1 MEIII
6 DKLKSMIRKA
16 IFMMALCL
24 CGQMQVNAATSDD
37 GTDDFVPF
45 GINEDMLRQIE
56 PTYLKEVAVPSAW
69 SSNWFVGVSGGTSAF
84 VGKPFGDGNLFDR
97 MKPSL
102 ALSAGKWFTPEIG
115 GRLSFL
121 GFQFKDADK
130 SVRDYKMV
138 HADFLWNMTSSFTT
152 GHASKQRWGFIP
164 YVGCGIVHNED
175 NGKSPFVINYGVIG
189 QYRITKRLAVNMEL
203 GGATTLRDFDGK
215 GASNKF
221 GDNLFTL
228 SAGLTFNIGKVG
240 WKKVVDA
247 APYIN
252 QNKWLA
258 DYANDLLA
266 RNQKLSKVHAEDAN
280 AIAEMRKILEIEGLL
295 NAYSDRL
302 AYCADSTECRIYPKN
317 DYSGLNSLRA
327 RLAHKDW
334 NGMGK
339 PKTSHS
345 LEYSFSVSDSVSWN
359 KYVAGMTGGN
369 KCIGS
374 PVFFFF
380 KIGTTQLVDTSQ
392 IVNLDE
398 LARVA
403 KAYHLKV
410 SVVGAADSAT
420 GSDGINNPLSK
431 SRADYITQQLMAR
444 GIDKSTIISKSEGG
458 IDEYS
463 PVAANRHTAVR
474 LFVQ

>member
-1 MEIII
+1 
-6 DKLKSMIRKA
+6 
-16 IFMMALCL
+16 MALCL
-24 CGQMQVNAATSDD
+24 CGQMQVNAETMDD
-37 GTDDFVPF
+37 GTDDLVPS

-84 VGKPFGDGNLFDR
+84 VGKPHGKGNLFDR

-102 ALSAGKWFTPEIG
+102 AIEAGKWFTPEIG
-115 GRLSFL
+115 GRLSFQ
-121 GFQFKDADK
+121 GFQFKDASK
-130 SVRDYKMV
+130 NVRDYKMV
-138 HADFLWNMTSSFTT
+138 HADFLWNVTNSFAKDHATT
-152 GHASKQRWGFIP
+152 QRWGFIP
-164 YVGCGIVHNED
+164 YAGCGIIHNED
-175 NGKSPFVINYGVIG
+175 NGKSSFVINYGVIG
-189 QYRITKRLAVNMEL
+189 QYHLTKRLAVNMEL
-203 GGATTLRDFDGK
+203 GGATTFRDYDGV

-247 APYIN
+247 TPYIN

-258 DYANDLLA
+258 DYTNDLLV
-266 RNQKLSKVHAEDAN
+266 RIQKLSKAHAEDAN

-295 NAYSDRL
+295 KAYADRL
-302 AYCADSTECRIYPKN
+302 TYYADSTEYRIYPKN

-339 PKTSHS
+339 PKTSRS

-359 KYVAGMTGGN
+359 KYVAEMAGGT

-380 KIGTTQLVDTSQ
+380 KIGTTQLVDVSQ
-392 IVNLDE
+392 MANLDE
-398 LARVA
+398 LARIA
-403 KAYHLKV
+403 KAYHLKI
-410 SVVGAADSAT
+410 SVVGAADSVT
-420 GSDGINNPLSK
+420 GNDGINNSLSK
-431 SRADYITQQLMAR
+431 SRADYITQQLVAR
-444 GIDKSTIISKSEGG
+444 GIDKSMIISKSKGG
-458 IDEYS
+458 IDKYS
-463 PVAANRHTAVR
+463 PIAVNRHTAVR
-474 LFVQ
+474 LFAQ

>member
-1 MEIII
+1 
-6 DKLKSMIRKA
+6 
-16 IFMMALCL
+16 MALCV
-24 CGQMQVNAATSDD
+24 CGQLHANAETIDD
-37 GTDDFVPF
+37 GTDDLVPS

-56 PTYLKEVAVPSAW
+56 PTYLKEVAVPSVW
-69 SSNWFVGVSGGTSAF
+69 SSNWFVGMSGGISTFA
-84 VGKPFGDGNLFDR
+84 GKPHGTGNMFDR

-102 ALSAGKWFTPEIG
+102 AIKAGKWFTPEIG
-115 GRLSFL
+115 GRFSFQ
-121 GFQFKDADK
+121 GFQFKDASK
-130 SVRDYKMV
+130 NVRDYKMV
-138 HADFLWNMTSSFTT
+138 HADFLWNVTNSFVKDHATT
-152 GHASKQRWGFIP
+152 QRWGFIP
-164 YVGCGIVHNED
+164 YAGCGIIHNED

-189 QYRITKRLAVNMEL
+189 QYHLTKRLAVNMEL
-203 GGATTLRDFDGK
+203 GGATTFRDFDGV

-258 DYANDLLA
+258 DYTNDLLA
-266 RNQKLSKVHAEDAN
+266 RNQKLSKAHAEDAN
-280 AIAEMRKILEIEGLL
+280 VIAEMRKILEIEGLL
-295 NAYSDRL
+295 KAYADRL
-302 AYCADSTECRIYPKN
+302 TFYADSMVYRIYPKN

-339 PKTSHS
+339 PKTSRS
-345 LEYSFSVSDSVSWN
+345 LEYSFSVPDSVSWN
-359 KYVAGMTGGN
+359 KYVAEMAGGN

-380 KIGTTQLVDTSQ
+380 KIGTSQLVDTSQ
-392 IVNLDE
+392 MANLDE
-398 LARVA
+398 LARIA
-403 KAYHLKV
+403 KDYHLKV

-420 GSDGINNPLSK
+420 GTDEINNPLSK
-431 SRADYITQQLMAR
+431 SRAELITQQLILRGVDKSMIVSKSKG
-444 GIDKSTIISKSEGG
+444 GIDK
-458 IDEYS
+458 YS
-463 PVAANRHTAVR
+463 PIAANRHTAVR
-474 LFVQ
+474 LFAQ

>member
-1 MEIII
+1 
-6 DKLKSMIRKA
+6 
-16 IFMMALCL
+16 MALCL
-24 CGQMQVNAATSDD
+24 CGQMQVNAATTDD
-37 GTDDFVPF
+37 GTNEMVSS

-56 PTYLKEVAVPSAW
+56 PTYIKEVAVPSAW

-84 VGKPFGDGNLFDR
+84 VGKPHGKGNLFDR

-102 ALSAGKWFTPEIG
+102 AIEAGKWFTPEIG
-115 GRLSFL
+115 GRFSFQ
-121 GFQFKDADK
+121 GFQFKDASK
-130 SVRDYKMV
+130 NVRDYKMV
-138 HADFLWNMTSSFTT
+138 HADFLWNVTNSFVKEHTT
-152 GHASKQRWGFIP
+152 TQRWGFIP
-164 YVGCGIVHNED
+164 YAGCGIIHNED

-189 QYRITKRLAVNMEL
+189 QYRLTKRLAVNMEL
-203 GGATTLRDFDGK
+203 GGATTFRDFDGV

-258 DYANDLLA
+258 DYTNDLLA
-266 RNQKLSKVHAEDAN
+266 RNQKLSKAHAEDAN

-295 NAYSDRL
+295 KAYADRL
-302 AYCADSTECRIYPKN
+302 TYYADSTEYRIYPKN

-339 PKTSHS
+339 PKTSRS
-345 LEYSFSVSDSVSWN
+345 LEYSFSASDSVSWN
-359 KYVAGMTGGN
+359 KYVAEMAGGT

-374 PVFFFF
+374 PAFFFF
-380 KIGTTQLVDTSQ
+380 KIGTTQSVDVSQ
-392 IVNLDE
+392 MVNLDE

-403 KAYHLKV
+403 KAYHLKI
-410 SVVGAADSAT
+410 SVVGAADSVT
-420 GSDGINNPLSK
+420 GNDGINNSLSK
-431 SRADYITQQLMAR
+431 SRADYITQQLVAR
-444 GIDKSTIISKSEGG
+444 GIDKSMIISKSKGG
-458 IDEYS
+458 IDKYS
-463 PVAANRHTAVR
+463 PIAVNLHTAVR
-474 LFVQ
+474 LFAQ

>member
-1 MEIII
+1 
-6 DKLKSMIRKA
+6 
-16 IFMMALCL
+16 MALCL
-24 CGQMQVNAATSDD
+24 CGQMQVNAATTDD
-37 GTDDFVPF
+37 GTNEMVSS

-84 VGKPFGDGNLFDR
+84 VGKPHGKGNLFDR

-102 ALSAGKWFTPEIG
+102 AIEAGKWFTPEIG
-115 GRLSFL
+115 GRLSFQ
-121 GFQFKDADK
+121 GFQFKDASK
-130 SVRDYKMV
+130 NVRDYKMV
-138 HADFLWNMTSSFTT
+138 HADFLWNVTNSFAKDHATT
-152 GHASKQRWGFIP
+152 QRWGFIP
-164 YVGCGIVHNED
+164 YAGCGIIHNED

-189 QYRITKRLAVNMEL
+189 QYHLTKRLAVNMEL
-203 GGATTLRDFDGK
+203 GGATTFRDYDGV

-247 APYIN
+247 TPYIN

-258 DYANDLLA
+258 DYTNDLLV
-266 RNQKLSKVHAEDAN
+266 RIQKLSKAHAEDAN
-280 AIAEMRKILEIEGLL
+280 VIAEMRKILEIEGLL
-295 NAYSDRL
+295 KAYADRL
-302 AYCADSTECRIYPKN
+302 TYYADSTEYRIYPKN

-339 PKTSHS
+339 PKTSRS

-359 KYVAGMTGGN
+359 KYVAEMAGGT

-380 KIGTTQLVDTSQ
+380 KIGTTQLVDVSQ
-392 IVNLDE
+392 MANLDE
-398 LARVA
+398 LARIA
-403 KAYHLKV
+403 KAYHLKI
-410 SVVGAADSAT
+410 SVVGAADSVT
-420 GSDGINNPLSK
+420 GNDGINNSLSK
-431 SRADYITQQLMAR
+431 SRADYITQQLVAR
-444 GIDKSTIISKSEGG
+444 GIDKSMIISKSKGG
-458 IDEYS
+458 IDKYS
-463 PVAANRHTAVR
+463 PIAVNRHTAVR
-474 LFVQ
+474 LFAQ

>member
-1 MEIII
+1 
-6 DKLKSMIRKA
+6 
-16 IFMMALCL
+16 MMALCL
-24 CGQMQVNAATSDD
+24 CGQMQVNAETMDD
-37 GTDDFVPF
+37 GTDDLVPS

-84 VGKPFGDGNLFDR
+84 VGKPHGKGNLFDR

-102 ALSAGKWFTPEIG
+102 AIEAGKWFTPEIG
-115 GRLSFL
+115 GRLSFQ
-121 GFQFKDADK
+121 GFQFKDASK
-130 SVRDYKMV
+130 NVRDYKMV
-138 HADFLWNMTSSFTT
+138 HADFLWNVTNSFAKDHATT
-152 GHASKQRWGFIP
+152 QRWGFIP
-164 YVGCGIVHNED
+164 YAGCGIIHNED
-175 NGKSPFVINYGVIG
+175 NGKSSFVINYGVIG
-189 QYRITKRLAVNMEL
+189 QYHLTKRLAVNMEL
-203 GGATTLRDFDGK
+203 GGATTFRDYDGV

-247 APYIN
+247 TPYIN

-258 DYANDLLA
+258 DYTNDLLV
-266 RNQKLSKVHAEDAN
+266 RIQKLSKAHAEEAN
-280 AIAEMRKILEIEGLL
+280 VIAEMRKILEIEGLL
-295 NAYSDRL
+295 KAYADRL
-302 AYCADSTECRIYPKN
+302 TYYADSTEYRIYPKN

-339 PKTSHS
+339 PKTSRS

-359 KYVAGMTGGN
+359 KYVAEMAGGT

-380 KIGTTQLVDTSQ
+380 KIGTTQLVDVSQ
-392 IVNLDE
+392 MANLDE
-398 LARVA
+398 LARIA
-403 KAYHLKV
+403 KAYHLKI
-410 SVVGAADSAT
+410 SVVGAADSVT
-420 GSDGINNPLSK
+420 GNDGINNSLSK
-431 SRADYITQQLMAR
+431 SRADYITQQLVAR
-444 GIDKSTIISKSEGG
+444 GIDKSMIISKSKGG
-458 IDEYS
+458 IDKYS
-463 PVAANRHTAVR
+463 PIAVNRHTAVR
-474 LFVQ
+474 LFAQ

>member
-1 MEIII
+1 
-6 DKLKSMIRKA
+6 
-16 IFMMALCL
+16 MALCL
-24 CGQMQVNAATSDD
+24 CGQMQVNAATTDD
-37 GTDDFVPF
+37 GTNEMVSS

-56 PTYLKEVAVPSAW
+56 PTYIKEVAVPSAW

-84 VGKPFGDGNLFDR
+84 VGKPHGKGNLFDR

-102 ALSAGKWFTPEIG
+102 AIEAGKWFTPEIG
-115 GRLSFL
+115 GRFCFQ
-121 GFQFKDADK
+121 GFQFKDASK
-130 SVRDYKMV
+130 NVRDYKMV
-138 HADFLWNMTSSFTT
+138 HADFLWNVTNSFVKDHATT
-152 GHASKQRWGFIP
+152 QRWGFIP
-164 YVGCGIVHNED
+164 YAGCGIIHNED

-189 QYRITKRLAVNMEL
+189 QYRLTKRLAVNMEL
-203 GGATTLRDFDGK
+203 GGATTFRDFDGV

-228 SAGLTFNIGKVG
+228 SAGLTFNIGKTG

-258 DYANDLLA
+258 DYANELLA

-295 NAYSDRL
+295 NTYVDRL
-302 AYCADSTECRIYPKN
+302 AYCGDSAEYRIYPKN

-327 RLAHKDW
+327 RLANKDW

-339 PKTSHS
+339 PKMNARS
-345 LEYSFSVSDSVSWN
+345 LEYSFSVSDSVTWD
-359 KYVAGMTGGN
+359 KYVSEMADGN
-369 KCIGS
+369 RCIGS
-374 PVFFFF
+374 PVFLFF
-380 KIGTTQLVDTSQ
+380 KIRTTQLVDASQ
-392 IVNLDE
+392 MVNLDE

-403 KAYHLKV
+403 KTYHLIV

-420 GSDGINNPLSK
+420 GTDGINKPLSK
-431 SRADYITQQLMAR
+431 SRADYITQQLTAR
-444 GIDKSTIISKSEGG
+444 DIDESLIISKSEGG

-474 LFVQ
+474 LFVR

>member
-1 MEIII
+1 
-6 DKLKSMIRKA
+6 
-16 IFMMALCL
+16 MMALCL
-24 CGQMQVNAATSDD
+24 CGQMQVNAETMDD
-37 GTDDFVPF
+37 GTDDLVPS

-84 VGKPFGDGNLFDR
+84 VGKPHGKGNLFDR

-102 ALSAGKWFTPEIG
+102 AIEAGKWFTPEIG
-115 GRLSFL
+115 GRLSFQ
-121 GFQFKDADK
+121 GFQFKDASK
-130 SVRDYKMV
+130 NVRDYKMV
-138 HADFLWNMTSSFTT
+138 HADFLWNVTNSFAKDHATT
-152 GHASKQRWGFIP
+152 QRWGFIP
-164 YVGCGIVHNED
+164 YAGCGIIHNED
-175 NGKSPFVINYGVIG
+175 NGKSSFVINYGVIG
-189 QYRITKRLAVNMEL
+189 QYHLTKRLAVNMEL
-203 GGATTLRDFDGK
+203 GGATTFRDYDGV

-247 APYIN
+247 TPYIN

-258 DYANDLLA
+258 DYTNDLLV
-266 RNQKLSKVHAEDAN
+266 RIQKLSKAHAEDAN
-280 AIAEMRKILEIEGLL
+280 VIAEMRKILEIEGLL
-295 NAYSDRL
+295 KAYADRL
-302 AYCADSTECRIYPKN
+302 TYYADSTEYRIYPKN

-339 PKTSHS
+339 PKTSRS

-359 KYVAGMTGGN
+359 KYVAEMAGGT

-380 KIGTTQLVDTSQ
+380 KIGTTQLVDVSQ
-392 IVNLDE
+392 MANLDE
-398 LARVA
+398 LARIA
-403 KAYHLKV
+403 KAYHLKI
-410 SVVGAADSAT
+410 SVVGAADSVT
-420 GSDGINNPLSK
+420 GNDGINNSLSK
-431 SRADYITQQLMAR
+431 SRADYITQQLVAR
-444 GIDKSTIISKSEGG
+444 GIDKSMIISKSKGG
-458 IDEYS
+458 IDKYS
-463 PVAANRHTAVR
+463 PIAVNRHTAVR
-474 LFVQ
+474 LFAQ

>member
-1 MEIII
+1 
-6 DKLKSMIRKA
+6 
-16 IFMMALCL
+16 MALCL
-24 CGQMQVNAATSDD
+24 CGQVQGNAKTTDD
-37 GTDDFVPF
+37 GTNGLVSSVM
-45 GINEDMLRQIE
+45 NEDMLRQIE

-69 SSNWFVGVSGGTSAF
+69 SSNWFVGVSGGTSTF
-84 VGKPFGDGNLFDR
+84 VGKPFGAGNLFDR
-97 MKPSL
+97 MKPAL
-102 ALSAGKWFTPEIG
+102 AIEAGKWFTPEIG
-115 GRLSFL
+115 GRLSFQ
-121 GFQFKDADK
+121 GFQFKDASM
-130 SVRDYKMV
+130 SVRDYKIV
-138 HADFLWNMTSSFTT
+138 HADFLWNMSSSFATNYATT
-152 GHASKQRWGFIP
+152 QRWGVIP
-164 YVGCGIVHNED
+164 FVGCGIIHNED
-175 NGKSPFVINYGVIG
+175 NCKSPFVINYGMMA
-189 QYRITKRLAVNMEL
+189 QYQLTRRLSVNMEL
-203 GGATTLRDFDGK
+203 GGATMFRDFDSK
-215 GASNKF
+215 GSSNKF

-258 DYANDLLA
+258 DYVNDLLA
-266 RNQKLSKVHAEDAN
+266 CNKKLNKTHAEATH
-280 AIAEMRKILEIEGLL
+280 AITEMRKILEIEGLL
-295 NAYSDRL
+295 NTYIDRL
-302 AYCADSTECRIYPKN
+302 AYCADSMEYRSYPKN

-339 PKTSHS
+339 LKTSRS

-359 KYVAGMTGGN
+359 KYVAEMAGGT

-380 KIGTTQLVDTSQ
+380 KIGTTQLVDVSQ
-392 IVNLDE
+392 MANLDE

-403 KAYHLKV
+403 KAYHLKI

-420 GSDGINNPLSK
+420 GNDGINNPLSK
-431 SRADYITQQLMAR
+431 SRADYITQQLVVR
-444 GIDKSTIISKSEGG
+444 GIDKSMIISKSEGG

-463 PVAANRHTAVR
+463 PIAANRHTAIR
-474 LFVQ
+474 LFAQ

>member
-1 MEIII
+1 
-6 DKLKSMIRKA
+6 
-16 IFMMALCL
+16 MALCL
-24 CGQMQVNAATSDD
+24 CGQMQVNAETMDD
-37 GTDDFVPF
+37 GTDDLVLS

-69 SSNWFVGVSGGTSAF
+69 SSNWFVGVSGGTSTF
-84 VGKPFGDGNLFDR
+84 FGKPFGAGNLFDR

-102 ALSAGKWFTPEIG
+102 AIEAGKWFTHEIG
-115 GRLSFL
+115 GRLSFQ
-121 GFQFKDADK
+121 GFQFKDASM

-138 HADFLWNMTSSFTT
+138 HADFLWNMSSCFATNHATT
-152 GHASKQRWGFIP
+152 QRWGIIP
-164 YVGCGIVHNED
+164 YAGCGIIHNED
-175 NGKSPFVINYGVIG
+175 NGKSPFVINYGMMA
-189 QYRITKRLAVNMEL
+189 QYQLTRRLSVNMEL
-203 GGATTLRDFDGK
+203 GGGTTFRNFDGK

-228 SAGLTFNIGKVG
+228 SAGLTFNVGKVG

-258 DYANDLLA
+258 DYVNDLLVC
-266 RNQKLSKVHAEDAN
+266 NQKLNKAHAEDTH
-280 AIAEMRKILEIEGLL
+280 AITEMRKILEIEGLL
-295 NAYSDRL
+295 NTYIDRL
-302 AYCADSTECRIYPKN
+302 TYYADSTEYRIYPKN

-339 PKTSHS
+339 PKTSRS

-359 KYVAGMTGGN
+359 KYVAEMTGGT

-380 KIGTTQLVDTSQ
+380 KIGTTQLVDVSQ
-392 IVNLDE
+392 MANLDE

-403 KAYHLKV
+403 KAYHLKI

-420 GSDGINNPLSK
+420 GNDGINNSLSK
-431 SRADYITQQLMAR
+431 SRADYITQQLVVR
-444 GIDKSTIISKSEGG
+444 GIDKSMIISKSEGG
-458 IDEYS
+458 IDDYS
-463 PVAANRHTAVR
+463 PIAVNRHTAVR
-474 LFVQ
+474 LFAQ

>member
-1 MEIII
+1 
-6 DKLKSMIRKA
+6 
-16 IFMMALCL
+16 MALCL
-24 CGQMQVNAATSDD
+24 CGQLHANAETIDD
-37 GTDDFVPF
+37 GTDDLVPS
-45 GINEDMLRQIE
+45 GINEYMLRQIE
-56 PTYLKEVAVPSAW
+56 PTYLKEVTIPSAW
-69 SSNWFVGVSGGTSAF
+69 SSNWFVGMFGGISTF
-84 VGKPFGDGNLFDR
+84 VGKPHGTENLFDR

-102 ALSAGKWFTPEIG
+102 AIEAGKWFTPEIG
-115 GRLSFL
+115 GRFSFQ
-121 GFQFKDADK
+121 GFQFKDASKDV
-130 SVRDYKMV
+130 SDYKMV
-138 HADFLWNMTSSFTT
+138 HADFLWNVTNSFVKDHATT
-152 GHASKQRWGFIP
+152 QRWGFIP
-164 YVGCGIVHNED
+164 YAGCGIIHNED

-189 QYRITKRLAVNMEL
+189 QYRLTKRLAVNMEL
-203 GGATTLRDFDGK
+203 GGATTFRDFDGV

-258 DYANDLLA
+258 DYTNDLLA
-266 RNQKLSKVHAEDAN
+266 RNQKLSKAHAEDAN

-295 NAYSDRL
+295 KAYADRL
-302 AYCADSTECRIYPKN
+302 TYYADSTEYRIYPKN

-339 PKTSHS
+339 PKTCRS

-359 KYVAGMTGGN
+359 KYVAEMSGGT

-380 KIGTTQLVDTSQ
+380 KIGTAQLVDVSQ
-392 IVNLDE
+392 MANLDE
-398 LARVA
+398 LARIA
-403 KAYHLKV
+403 KAYHLKI
-410 SVVGAADSAT
+410 SVVGASDSAS
-420 GSDGINNPLSK
+420 GNDGINNPLSK
-431 SRADYITQQLMAR
+431 SRADYITQQLVVR
-444 GIDKSTIISKSEGG
+444 GIDKSMIISKSKGG
-458 IDEYS
+458 IDKYS
-463 PVAANRHTAVR
+463 PIAVNRHTAVR
-474 LFVQ
+474 LFAQ

>member
-1 MEIII
+1 
-6 DKLKSMIRKA
+6 
-16 IFMMALCL
+16 MALCL
-24 CGQMQVNAATSDD
+24 CGQMQVNAATTDD
-37 GTDDFVPF
+37 GTNEIVSSD
-45 GINEDMLRQIE
+45 INEDMLRQIE
-56 PTYLKEVAVPSAW
+56 PTYLKDVVAPSAW
-69 SSNWFVGVSGGTSAF
+69 ASNWFVGASAGTSAF
-84 VGKPFGDGNLFDR
+84 VGKPFGTGNMFDR
-97 MKPSL
+97 MKPTL

-115 GRLSFL
+115 GRLSFQ

-130 SVRDYKMV
+130 NVRDYKMV
-138 HADFLWNMTSSFTT
+138 HADFLWNVTSSFTT
-152 GHASKQRWGFIP
+152 DHAAMQRWRFIP
-164 YVGCGIVHNED
+164 YAGCGIIHNEH
-175 NGKSPFVINYGVIG
+175 NGKSPFVINYGLIT
-189 QYRITKRLAVNMEL
+189 QYRLTKQLAVNMEL
-203 GGATTLRDFDGK
+203 GSATTFRDFDGK

-252 QNKWLA
+252 QNKWLT

-266 RNQKLSKVHAEDAN
+266 RNQKLSKVHAEDVN
-280 AIAEMRKILEIEGLL
+280 VIAEMRKILEIEGLL
-295 NAYSDRL
+295 SVYADRL
-302 AYCADSTECRIYPKN
+302 AYCADSAEYCIYPKN

-339 PKTSHS
+339 PKTSRS

-359 KYVAGMTGGN
+359 KYVAEMAGGT

-420 GSDGINNPLSK
+420 GNDGINNPLSK
-431 SRADYITQQLMAR
+431 SRADYIVQQLMAR
-444 GIDKSTIISKSEGG
+444 DIDKSMIISKSEGG
-458 IDEYS
+458 IDDYS
-463 PVAANRHTAVR
+463 PIAANRHTAVR
-474 LFVQ
+474 LFVR

>member
-1 MEIII
+1 
-6 DKLKSMIRKA
+6 
-16 IFMMALCL
+16 MALCL
-24 CGQMQVNAATSDD
+24 CGQMQVNAETMDD
-37 GTDDFVPF
+37 GTDDLVLS

-84 VGKPFGDGNLFDR
+84 VGKPHGKGNLFDR

-102 ALSAGKWFTPEIG
+102 AIKAGKWFTPEIG
-115 GRLSFL
+115 GRLSFQ
-121 GFQFKDADK
+121 GFQFKDASK
-130 SVRDYKMV
+130 NVRDYKMV
-138 HADFLWNMTSSFTT
+138 HADFLWNVTNSFVKDHATT
-152 GHASKQRWGFIP
+152 QRWGFIP
-164 YVGCGIVHNED
+164 YAGCGIIHNEN
-175 NGKSPFVINYGVIG
+175 NGKSPFVINYGVLG
-189 QYRITKRLAVNMEL
+189 QYRLTKRLAVNMEL
-203 GGATTLRDFDGK
+203 GGATTFRDYDGV

-258 DYANDLLA
+258 DYTNDLLA
-266 RNQKLSKVHAEDAN
+266 HNQKLSKAHAEDVN
-280 AIAEMRKILEIEGLL
+280 VIVEMRKILEIEGLL
-295 NAYSDRL
+295 KAYADRL
-302 AYCADSTECRIYPKN
+302 TYYADSTEYRIYPKN

-339 PKTSHS
+339 PKTSRS
-345 LEYSFSVSDSVSWN
+345 LEYSFSASDSISWN
-359 KYVAGMTGGN
+359 KYVAEMTGGT

-380 KIGTTQLVDTSQ
+380 KIGTAQLVDVSQ
-392 IVNLDE
+392 MVNLDE
-398 LARVA
+398 LARIA
-403 KAYHLKV
+403 KAYHLKI
-410 SVVGAADSAT
+410 SVVGAADSVT
-420 GSDGINNPLSK
+420 GNDGINNPLSK
-431 SRADYITQQLMAR
+431 SRTDYITQQLVAR
-444 GIDKSTIISKSEGG
+444 GIDKSMIISKSKGG
-458 IDEYS
+458 IDKYS
-463 PVAANRHTAVR
+463 PIAVNRHTAVR
-474 LFVQ
+474 LFAQ

>member
-1 MEIII
+1 
-6 DKLKSMIRKA
+6 
-16 IFMMALCL
+16 MALCL
-24 CGQMQVNAATSDD
+24 CGQMQVNAETMDD
-37 GTDDFVPF
+37 GTDDLVPS

-84 VGKPFGDGNLFDR
+84 VGKPHGKGNLFDR

-102 ALSAGKWFTPEIG
+102 AIKAGKWFTPEIG
-115 GRLSFL
+115 GRLSFQ
-121 GFQFKDADK
+121 GFQFKDASK
-130 SVRDYKMV
+130 NVRDYKMV
-138 HADFLWNMTSSFTT
+138 HADFLWNVTSSFTT
-152 GHASKQRWGFIP
+152 NHATTQRCGIIP
-164 YVGCGIVHNED
+164 YAGCGIIHNDD
-175 NGKSPFVINYGVIG
+175 NGKSPFVVNYGVIG
-189 QYRITKRLAVNMEL
+189 QYRLTKRLAVNMEL
-203 GGATTLRDFDGK
+203 GGATTFRDFDGV

-247 APYIN
+247 DPYIN

-258 DYANDLLA
+258 DYTNDLLA
-266 RNQKLSKVHAEDAN
+266 RNQKLSKAHAEDAN
-280 AIAEMRKILEIEGLL
+280 VIAEMRKILEIDGLMK
-295 NAYSDRL
+295 AYADRL
-302 AYCADSTECRIYPKN
+302 TFYADSTDYRIYPKN

-339 PKTSHS
+339 PKTSRS

-359 KYVAGMTGGN
+359 KYVAEMAGGT

-380 KIGTTQLVDTSQ
+380 KIGTTQLVDVSQ
-392 IVNLDE
+392 MANLDE
-398 LARVA
+398 LARIA
-403 KAYHLKV
+403 KAYHLKI
-410 SVVGAADSAT
+410 SVVGAADSVT
-420 GSDGINNPLSK
+420 GNDGINNSLSK
-431 SRADYITQQLMAR
+431 SRADYITQQLVAR
-444 GIDKSTIISKSEGG
+444 GIDKSMIISKSKGG
-458 IDEYS
+458 IDKYS
-463 PVAANRHTAVR
+463 SIAVNRHTAVR
-474 LFVQ
+474 LFAQ

>member
-1 MEIII
+1 
-6 DKLKSMIRKA
+6 
-16 IFMMALCL
+16 MALCL
-24 CGQMQVNAATSDD
+24 CGQLHANEETIDD
-37 GTDDFVPF
+37 GTDDLVPS

-84 VGKPFGDGNLFDR
+84 VGKPHGKGNLFDR

-102 ALSAGKWFTPEIG
+102 AIKAGKWFTPEIG
-115 GRLSFL
+115 GRFSFQ
-121 GFQFKDADK
+121 GFQFKDASK
-130 SVRDYKMV
+130 NVRDYKMV
-138 HADFLWNMTSSFTT
+138 HADFLWNVTNSFAKDHATT
-152 GHASKQRWGFIP
+152 QRWGFIP
-164 YVGCGIVHNED
+164 YAGCGIIHNED
-175 NGKSPFVINYGVIG
+175 NGKSSFVINYGVIG
-189 QYRITKRLAVNMEL
+189 QYHLTKRLAVNMEL
-203 GGATTLRDFDGK
+203 GGATTFRDYDGV

-247 APYIN
+247 TPYIN

-258 DYANDLLA
+258 DYTNDLLV
-266 RNQKLSKVHAEDAN
+266 RIQKLSKAHAEDAN
-280 AIAEMRKILEIEGLL
+280 VIAEMRKILEIEGLL
-295 NAYSDRL
+295 KAYADRL
-302 AYCADSTECRIYPKN
+302 TYYADSTEYRIYPKN

-339 PKTSHS
+339 PKTSRS

-359 KYVAGMTGGN
+359 KYVAEMAGGT

-380 KIGTTQLVDTSQ
+380 KIGTTQLVDVSQ
-392 IVNLDE
+392 MANLDE
-398 LARVA
+398 LARIA
-403 KAYHLKV
+403 KAYHLKI
-410 SVVGAADSAT
+410 SVVGAADSVT
-420 GSDGINNPLSK
+420 GNDGINNSLSK
-431 SRADYITQQLMAR
+431 SRADYITQQLVAR
-444 GIDKSTIISKSEGG
+444 GIDKSMIISKSKGG
-458 IDEYS
+458 IDKYS
-463 PVAANRHTAVR
+463 PIAVNRHTAVR
-474 LFVQ
+474 LFAQ

>member
-1 MEIII
+1 
-6 DKLKSMIRKA
+6 
-16 IFMMALCL
+16 MMALCL
-24 CGQMQVNAATSDD
+24 CGQMQVNAETMDD
-37 GTDDFVPF
+37 GTDDLVPS

-84 VGKPFGDGNLFDR
+84 VGKPHSKGNLFDR

-102 ALSAGKWFTPEIG
+102 AIEAGKWFTPEIG
-115 GRLSFL
+115 GRLSFQ
-121 GFQFKDADK
+121 GFQFKDASK
-130 SVRDYKMV
+130 NVRDYKMV
-138 HADFLWNMTSSFTT
+138 HADFLWNVTNSFAKDHATT
-152 GHASKQRWGFIP
+152 QRWGFIP
-164 YVGCGIVHNED
+164 YAGCGIIHNED
-175 NGKSPFVINYGVIG
+175 NGKSSFVINYGVIG
-189 QYRITKRLAVNMEL
+189 QYHLTKRLAVNMEL
-203 GGATTLRDFDGK
+203 GGATTFRDYDGV

-247 APYIN
+247 TPYIN

-258 DYANDLLA
+258 DYTNDLLV
-266 RNQKLSKVHAEDAN
+266 RIQKLSKAHAEDAN
-280 AIAEMRKILEIEGLL
+280 VIAEMRKILEIEGLL
-295 NAYSDRL
+295 KAYADRL
-302 AYCADSTECRIYPKN
+302 TYYADSTEYRIYPKN

-339 PKTSHS
+339 PKTSRS

-359 KYVAGMTGGN
+359 KYVAEMAGGT

-380 KIGTTQLVDTSQ
+380 KIGTTQLVDVSQ
-392 IVNLDE
+392 MANLDE
-398 LARVA
+398 LARIA
-403 KAYHLKV
+403 KAYHLKI
-410 SVVGAADSAT
+410 SVVGAADSVT
-420 GSDGINNPLSK
+420 GNDGINNSLSK
-431 SRADYITQQLMAR
+431 SRADYITQQLVAR
-444 GIDKSTIISKSEGG
+444 GIDKSMIISKSKGG
-458 IDEYS
+458 IDKYS
-463 PVAANRHTAVR
+463 PIAVNRHTAVR
-474 LFVQ
+474 LFAQ

>member
-1 MEIII
+1 
-6 DKLKSMIRKA
+6 
-16 IFMMALCL
+16 MALCV
-24 CGQMQVNAATSDD
+24 CGQLHANAETMDD
-37 GTDDFVPF
+37 GTDDLVPS

-69 SSNWFVGVSGGTSAF
+69 SSNWFVGMSGGISTF
-84 VGKPFGDGNLFDR
+84 VGKPHGTGNLFDR

-102 ALSAGKWFTPEIG
+102 AIEAGKWFTPEIG
-115 GRLSFL
+115 GRFSFQ
-121 GFQFKDADK
+121 GFQFKDASK
-130 SVRDYKMV
+130 NVRDYKMF
-138 HADFLWNMTSSFTT
+138 HADFLWNVTNSFVKDHATT
-152 GHASKQRWGFIP
+152 QRWGFIP
-164 YVGCGIVHNED
+164 YAGCGIIHNED

-189 QYRITKRLAVNMEL
+189 QYRLTKRLAVNMEL
-203 GGATTLRDFDGK
+203 GGATTFRDFDGV

-258 DYANDLLA
+258 DYTNDLLA
-266 RNQKLSKVHAEDAN
+266 RNQKLSKAHAEDAN

-295 NAYSDRL
+295 KAYADRL
-302 AYCADSTECRIYPKN
+302 TYYADSTEYRIYPKN
-317 DYSGLNSLRA
+317 NYSGLNSLRA

-339 PKTSHS
+339 PKTSRS
-345 LEYSFSVSDSVSWN
+345 LEYGFSVPDSVSWN
-359 KYVAGMTGGN
+359 KYVAEMAGGT

-380 KIGTTQLVDTSQ
+380 KIGTTQLADVSQ
-392 IVNLDE
+392 MVNLDE

-403 KAYHLKV
+403 KAYHLKIF
-410 SVVGAADSAT
+410 VVGAADSAT
-420 GSDGINNPLSK
+420 GNDGINNPLSK
-431 SRADYITQQLMAR
+431 SRADYITQQLVAR
-444 GIDKSTIISKSEGG
+444 GIDKSMIISKSKGG
-458 IDEYS
+458 IDKYS
-463 PVAANRHTAVR
+463 PIAVNRHTAVR
-474 LFVQ
+474 LFAQ

>member
-1 MEIII
+1 
-6 DKLKSMIRKA
+6 
-16 IFMMALCL
+16 MALCL
-24 CGQMQVNAATSDD
+24 CGQMQVNAATTDD
-37 GTDDFVPF
+37 GTNEMVSS

-69 SSNWFVGVSGGTSAF
+69 SSNWFVGMSGGISTF
-84 VGKPFGDGNLFDR
+84 VGKPHGTGNLFDR

-102 ALSAGKWFTPEIG
+102 AIEAGKWFTPEIG
-115 GRLSFL
+115 GRFCFQ
-121 GFQFKDADK
+121 GFQFKDASK
-130 SVRDYKMV
+130 NVRDYKIV
-138 HADFLWNMTSSFTT
+138 HADFLWNVTNSFVKEHTT
-152 GHASKQRWGFIP
+152 TQRWGFIP
-164 YVGCGIVHNED
+164 YAGCGIIHNED
-175 NGKSPFVINYGVIG
+175 NGKSPFVINYGLIG
-189 QYRITKRLAVNMEL
+189 QYHLTKRLAVNMEL
-203 GGATTLRDFDGK
+203 GGATTFRDFDGV

-258 DYANDLLA
+258 DYTNDLLA
-266 RNQKLSKVHAEDAN
+266 RNQKLSKAHAEDAN
-280 AIAEMRKILEIEGLL
+280 AIAEMRKILEIEGLMK
-295 NAYSDRL
+295 AYADRL
-302 AYCADSTECRIYPKN
+302 TFYADSTVYRIYPKN

-339 PKTSHS
+339 PKTSRS
-345 LEYSFSVSDSVSWN
+345 LEYSFSVFDSVSWN
-359 KYVAGMTGGN
+359 KYVAEMAGGN

-380 KIGTTQLVDTSQ
+380 KIGTTQLVDVSQ
-392 IVNLDE
+392 MVNLDE
-398 LARVA
+398 LARIA
-403 KAYHLKV
+403 KAYHLKI

-431 SRADYITQQLMAR
+431 SRADYITQQLVAR
-444 GIDKSTIISKSEGG
+444 GIDKSMIISKSKGG
-458 IDEYS
+458 IDKYS

-474 LFVQ
+474 LFAQ

>member
-1 MEIII
+1 
-6 DKLKSMIRKA
+6 
-16 IFMMALCL
+16 MALCL
-24 CGQMQVNAATSDD
+24 CGQMQVNAETMDD
-37 GTDDFVPF
+37 GTDDLVPS

-84 VGKPFGDGNLFDR
+84 VGKPHGKGNLFDR

-102 ALSAGKWFTPEIG
+102 AIEAGKWFTPEIG
-115 GRLSFL
+115 GRLSFQ
-121 GFQFKDADK
+121 GFQFKDASK
-130 SVRDYKMV
+130 NVRDYKMV
-138 HADFLWNMTSSFTT
+138 HADFLWNVTNSFAKDHATT
-152 GHASKQRWGFIP
+152 QRWGFIP
-164 YVGCGIVHNED
+164 YAGCGIIHNED
-175 NGKSPFVINYGVIG
+175 NGKSSFVINYGVIG
-189 QYRITKRLAVNMEL
+189 QYHLTKRLAVNMEL
-203 GGATTLRDFDGK
+203 GGATTFRDYDGV

-247 APYIN
+247 TPYIN

-258 DYANDLLA
+258 DYTNDLLV
-266 RNQKLSKVHAEDAN
+266 RIQKLSKAHAEDAN
-280 AIAEMRKILEIEGLL
+280 VIAEMRKILEIEGLL
-295 NAYSDRL
+295 KAYADRL
-302 AYCADSTECRIYPKN
+302 TYYADSTEYRIYPKN

-339 PKTSHS
+339 PKTSRS

-359 KYVAGMTGGN
+359 KYVAEMAGGT

-380 KIGTTQLVDTSQ
+380 KIGTMQLVDVSQ
-392 IVNLDE
+392 MANLDE
-398 LARVA
+398 LARIA
-403 KAYHLKV
+403 KAYHLKI
-410 SVVGAADSAT
+410 SVVGAADSVT
-420 GSDGINNPLSK
+420 GNDGINNSLSK
-431 SRADYITQQLMAR
+431 SRADYITQQLVAR
-444 GIDKSTIISKSEGG
+444 GIDKSMIISKSKGG
-458 IDEYS
+458 IDKYS
-463 PVAANRHTAVR
+463 PIAVNRHTAVR
-474 LFVQ
+474 LFAQ

>member
-1 MEIII
+1 
-6 DKLKSMIRKA
+6 
-16 IFMMALCL
+16 MALCL
-24 CGQMQVNAATSDD
+24 CGQMQVNAETMDD
-37 GTDDFVPF
+37 GTDDLVPS

-84 VGKPFGDGNLFDR
+84 VGKPHGKGNVFDR

-102 ALSAGKWFTPEIG
+102 AIKAGKWFTPEIG
-115 GRLSFL
+115 GRFSFQ
-121 GFQFKDADK
+121 GFQFKDASK
-130 SVRDYKMV
+130 NVRDYKMFYT
-138 HADFLWNMTSSFTT
+138 DFLWNVTNSFVKDHATT
-152 GHASKQRWGFIP
+152 QRWGFIP
-164 YVGCGIVHNED
+164 YAGCGIIHNED

-189 QYRITKRLAVNMEL
+189 QYHLTKRLAVNMEL
-203 GGATTLRDFDGK
+203 GGATTFRDFDGV

-258 DYANDLLA
+258 DYTNDLLA
-266 RNQKLSKVHAEDAN
+266 RNQKLSKAHAEDAN

-295 NAYSDRL
+295 KSYADRL
-302 AYCADSTECRIYPKN
+302 TYYADSTEYHIYPKN

-339 PKTSHS
+339 PKTGRS

-359 KYVAGMTGGN
+359 KYVAEMTGGT

-380 KIGTTQLVDTSQ
+380 KIGTTQLVDVSQ
-392 IVNLDE
+392 MANLDE
-398 LARVA
+398 LARIA
-403 KAYHLKV
+403 KAYHLKN

-420 GSDGINNPLSK
+420 GNDGINNPLSK
-431 SRADYITQQLMAR
+431 SRADYITQQLMVR
-444 GIDKSTIISKSEGG
+444 GIDKSMIISKSKGG
-458 IDEYS
+458 IDKYS
-463 PVAANRHTAVR
+463 PIAVNRHTAVR
-474 LFVQ
+474 LFAQ

>member
-1 MEIII
+1 
-6 DKLKSMIRKA
+6 
-16 IFMMALCL
+16 MALCV
-24 CGQMQVNAATSDD
+24 CGQLHANVETIDD
-37 GTDDFVPF
+37 GTDDLVPS

-56 PTYLKEVAVPSAW
+56 PTYLKEVAIPSAW

-84 VGKPFGDGNLFDR
+84 VGKPHGKGNLFDR

-102 ALSAGKWFTPEIG
+102 AIKAGKWFTPEIG
-115 GRLSFL
+115 GRFCFQ
-121 GFQFKDADK
+121 GFQFKYASK
-130 SVRDYKMV
+130 NVRDYKMF
-138 HADFLWNMTSSFTT
+138 HADFLWNVTNCFVKD
-152 GHASKQRWGFIP
+152 HAATQRWGFIP
-164 YVGCGIVHNED
+164 YAGCGIIHNED

-189 QYRITKRLAVNMEL
+189 QYRLTKRLAFNMEL
-203 GGATTLRDFDGK
+203 GGATTFRDFDGV

-228 SAGLTFNIGKVG
+228 SAGLTFNIGEVG

-258 DYANDLLA
+258 DYTNDLLA
-266 RNQKLSKVHAEDAN
+266 RNQKLSKAHEEEAN

-295 NAYSDRL
+295 KAYADRL
-302 AYCADSTECRIYPKN
+302 TYYADSTEYRIYPKN

-339 PKTSHS
+339 PKTCRS

-359 KYVAGMTGGN
+359 KYVAEMAGGT

-380 KIGTTQLVDTSQ
+380 KIGTTQLVDVSQ
-392 IVNLDE
+392 MANLDE
-398 LARVA
+398 LTRIA
-403 KAYHLKV
+403 KAYHLKI

-420 GSDGINNPLSK
+420 GSDGINNSLSK
-431 SRADYITQQLMAR
+431 SRADYITQQLVVR
-444 GIDKSTIISKSEGG
+444 GIDKSMIISKSKGG
-458 IDEYS
+458 IDKYS
-463 PVAANRHTAVR
+463 PIAANRHTAVR
-474 LFVQ
+474 LFAQ

>member
-1 MEIII
+1 
-6 DKLKSMIRKA
+6 
-16 IFMMALCL
+16 MALCL
-24 CGQMQVNAATSDD
+24 CGQMQVNAATTDD
-37 GTDDFVPF
+37 GTNEMVSS
-45 GINEDMLRQIE
+45 GVNEDMLRQIE

-84 VGKPFGDGNLFDR
+84 VGKPHGKGNLFDR
-97 MKPSL
+97 MKPSMTIE
-102 ALSAGKWFTPEIG
+102 AGKWFTPEIG
-115 GRLSFL
+115 GRFSFQ
-121 GFQFKDADK
+121 GFQFKDASK
-130 SVRDYKMV
+130 NVRDYKMV
-138 HADFLWNMTSSFTT
+138 HADFLWNVTNSFVKDHATT
-152 GHASKQRWGFIP
+152 QRWGFIP
-164 YVGCGIVHNED
+164 YAGCGIIHNED

-189 QYRITKRLAVNMEL
+189 QYRLTKRLAVNMEL
-203 GGATTLRDFDGK
+203 GGATTFRDFDGV

-258 DYANDLLA
+258 DYTNDLLA
-266 RNQKLSKVHAEDAN
+266 RNQKLSKAHAEDAN

-295 NAYSDRL
+295 KAYADRL
-302 AYCADSTECRIYPKN
+302 TYYADSTEYRIYPKN

-339 PKTSHS
+339 PKTSRS

-359 KYVAGMTGGN
+359 KYVAEMAGGT

-380 KIGTTQLVDTSQ
+380 KIGTTQLVDVSQ
-392 IVNLDE
+392 MVNLDE

-403 KAYHLKV
+403 KAYHLKI
-410 SVVGAADSAT
+410 SVVGAADSVT
-420 GSDGINNPLSK
+420 GNDGINNSLSK
-431 SRADYITQQLMAR
+431 SRADYITQQLVAR
-444 GIDKSTIISKSEGG
+444 GIDKSMIISKSKGG
-458 IDEYS
+458 IDKYS
-463 PVAANRHTAVR
+463 PIAVNRHTAVR
-474 LFVQ
+474 LFAQ

>member
-1 MEIII
+1 
-6 DKLKSMIRKA
+6 
-16 IFMMALCL
+16 
-24 CGQMQVNAATSDD
+24 
-37 GTDDFVPF
+37 
-45 GINEDMLRQIE
+45 
-56 PTYLKEVAVPSAW
+56 
-69 SSNWFVGVSGGTSAF
+69 
-84 VGKPFGDGNLFDR
+84 
-97 MKPSL
+97 
-102 ALSAGKWFTPEIG
+102 
-115 GRLSFL
+115 
-121 GFQFKDADK
+121 
-130 SVRDYKMV
+130 
-138 HADFLWNMTSSFTT
+138 
-152 GHASKQRWGFIP
+152 
-164 YVGCGIVHNED
+164 
-175 NGKSPFVINYGVIG
+175 
-189 QYRITKRLAVNMEL
+189 MEL
-203 GGATTLRDFDGK
+203 GGATTFRDFDGV

-258 DYANDLLA
+258 DYTNDLLA
-266 RNQKLSKVHAEDAN
+266 RNQKLSKAHAEDAN

-295 NAYSDRL
+295 KAYADRL
-302 AYCADSTECRIYPKN
+302 TYYADSTEYRIYPKN

-339 PKTSHS
+339 PKTSRS

-359 KYVAGMTGGN
+359 KYVAEMAGGT

-380 KIGTTQLVDTSQ
+380 KIGTTQSVDVSQ
-392 IVNLDE
+392 MVNLDE

-403 KAYHLKV
+403 KAYHLKI

-420 GSDGINNPLSK
+420 GNDGINNPLSK
-431 SRADYITQQLMAR
+431 SRADYITQQLVAR
-444 GIDKSTIISKSEGG
+444 GIDKSMIISKSKGG
-458 IDEYS
+458 IDKYS
-463 PVAANRHTAVR
+463 PIAVNRHTAVR
-474 LFVQ
+474 LFAQ